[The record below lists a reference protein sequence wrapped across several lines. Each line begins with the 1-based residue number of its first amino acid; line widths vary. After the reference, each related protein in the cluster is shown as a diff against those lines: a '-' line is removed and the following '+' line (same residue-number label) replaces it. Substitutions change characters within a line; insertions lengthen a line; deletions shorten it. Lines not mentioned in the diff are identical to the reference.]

1 MENRN
6 CIEIKGITKKY
17 KKFTLDNV
25 SIEVPYGTVMG
36 FVGENGA
43 GKTTTIKAILGLL
56 VPDSGSVTVMGE
68 NAYDMSNGT
77 REKIGVVFDTPPF
90 PQNLNAK
97 QLNTVFKN
105 MYKSWDS
112 ESFFNLLDKFDIP
125 TDKKLKTF
133 SRGMGMR
140 FSIAQALSHK
150 AELLVLDE
158 PTGGLDPIVRSEI
171 IDILRDFMTDEN
183 HTIFIST
190 HITSDLDRLAD
201 YICFVHKGKVV
212 FTEERNELIEKYR
225 ILKCTDEQLSLID
238 KNDIIGMR
246 KGRFQNEVL
255 TNAADKYPDI
265 AADKPNIDEIMVYLI
280 SGDGE

>member
-1 MENRN
+1 
-6 CIEIKGITKKY
+6 
-17 KKFTLDNV
+17 
-25 SIEVPYGTVMG
+25 
-36 FVGENGA
+36 
-43 GKTTTIKAILGLL
+43 
-56 VPDSGSVTVMGE
+56 
-68 NAYDMSNGT
+68 
-77 REKIGVVFDTPPF
+77 
-90 PQNLNAK
+90 
-97 QLNTVFKN
+97 
-105 MYKSWDS
+105 
-112 ESFFNLLDKFDIP
+112 
-125 TDKKLKTF
+125 
-133 SRGMGMR
+133 
-140 FSIAQALSHK
+140 
-150 AELLVLDE
+150 
-158 PTGGLDPIVRSEI
+158 
-171 IDILRDFMTDEN
+171 MTDEN

-280 SGDGE
+280 SRDGE

>member
-17 KKFTLDNV
+17 KKFNL
-25 SIEVPYGTVMG
+25 SIDIPYGTVMG

-105 MYKSWDS
+105 MYKSWDG
-112 ESFFNLLDKFDIP
+112 ETFFNLLDKFDIP

-140 FSIAQALSHK
+140 FSIAQALSHN

-280 SGDGE
+280 SRDGE

>member
-1 MENRN
+1 MEGN
-6 CIEIKGITKKY
+6 CIEIKNLTKKY

-25 SIEVPYGTVMG
+25 SIDVPYGTVMG

-56 VPDSGSVTVMGE
+56 AADGGSVQVMGE
-68 NAYDMSNGT
+68 EAYNMSGAT
-77 REKIGVVFDTPPF
+77 KEKIGVVFDVPPF
-90 PQNLNAK
+90 PPALNAK
-97 QLNTVFKN
+97 QMNKIFRG
-105 MYKSWDS
+105 MYKNWDG
-112 ESFFNLLDKFDIP
+112 EKFFKLLEKFEIP
-125 TDKKLKTF
+125 TDKKLKGF

-140 FSIAQALSHK
+140 FSIAQALSHG

-158 PTGGLDPIVRSEI
+158 PTGGLDPIIRSETM
-171 IDILRDFMTDEN
+171 DILRDFMAEDEKN
-183 HTIFIST
+183 TIFFST

-212 FTEERNELIEKYR
+212 FTEERDTLMEKYR

-238 KNDIIGMR
+238 KEDIIGMR
-246 KGRFQNEVL
+246 KGRFASEVL

-265 AADKPNIDEIMVYLI
+265 AADVPNIDEIMVYFI
-280 SGDGE
+280 SKDGE

>member
-1 MENRN
+1 MEGN
-6 CIEIKGITKKY
+6 CIEIKNLTKKY

-25 SIEVPYGTVMG
+25 SIDVPYGTVMG

-56 VPDSGSVTVMGE
+56 AADSGSVQVMGE
-68 NAYDMSNGT
+68 EAYNMSGAT
-77 REKIGVVFDTPPF
+77 KEKIGVVFDVPPF
-90 PQNLNAK
+90 PPALNAK
-97 QLNTVFKN
+97 HLNKIFRG
-105 MYKSWDS
+105 MYKDWDG
-112 ESFFNLLDKFDIP
+112 EKFFKLLEKFEIP
-125 TDKKLKTF
+125 TDKKLKGF

-140 FSIAQALSHK
+140 FSIAQALSHG

-158 PTGGLDPIVRSEI
+158 PTGGLDPIIRSETM
-171 IDILRDFMTDEN
+171 DILRDFMAEDEKN
-183 HTIFIST
+183 TIFFST

-212 FTEERNELIEKYR
+212 FTEERDTLMEKYR

-238 KNDIIGMR
+238 KEDIIGMR
-246 KGRFQNEVL
+246 KGRFASEVL

-265 AADKPNIDEIMVYLI
+265 AADVPNIDEIMVYFI
-280 SGDGE
+280 SKDGE

>member
-90 PQNLNAK
+90 PQKLSTVYY
-97 QLNTVFKN
+97 TVFFSFCQLFYGLK
-105 MYKSWDS
+105 KR
-112 ESFFNLLDKFDIP
+112 ESCDIIK
-125 TDKKLKTF
+125 KKL
-133 SRGMGMR
+133 
-140 FSIAQALSHK
+140 
-150 AELLVLDE
+150 
-158 PTGGLDPIVRSEI
+158 
-171 IDILRDFMTDEN
+171 
-183 HTIFIST
+183 
-190 HITSDLDRLAD
+190 
-201 YICFVHKGKVV
+201 
-212 FTEERNELIEKYR
+212 
-225 ILKCTDEQLSLID
+225 
-238 KNDIIGMR
+238 
-246 KGRFQNEVL
+246 
-255 TNAADKYPDI
+255 
-265 AADKPNIDEIMVYLI
+265 
-280 SGDGE
+280 GEMS